1 MLLINLIYNLKRY
14 NLFRKEKLAVLTFHL
29 SFIIILIG
37 SAITRYHSFEGMMH
51 IREGEES
58 NIIVSDDV
66 FLQIRVDDRKLQ
78 LDYDKKLFLS
88 AISNNNFNLPLD
100 FLDNEISVEYV
111 DFLPNVRDTF
121 ISADDGVKTL
131 HLVVPGD
138 DGMQSEY
145 LKNFEQKKI
154 KNNVFTFNNS
164 LVADM
169 DSGDT
174 AKIQV
179 LQQNSGTEQADIQN
193 YSFFSGA
200 LIC

>member
-1 MLLINLIYNLKRY
+1 MKHKCYYTCQLKR
-14 NLFRKEKLAVLTFHL
+14 L
-29 SFIIILIG
+29 
-37 SAITRYHSFEGMMH
+37 
-51 IREGEES
+51 
-58 NIIVSDDV
+58 DDV

-88 AISNNNFNLPLD
+88 AISNNNFKLPLD

-154 KNNVFTFNNS
+154 KNNVFSFNNP
-164 LVADM
+164 LE
-169 DSGDT
+169 GEL
-174 AKIQV
+174 KIMFCGNTYFLSYLRDQ
-179 LQQNSGTEQADIQN
+179 LLTIRIKITDDCINCGEIEFN
-193 YSFFSGA
+193 N
-200 LIC
+200 C